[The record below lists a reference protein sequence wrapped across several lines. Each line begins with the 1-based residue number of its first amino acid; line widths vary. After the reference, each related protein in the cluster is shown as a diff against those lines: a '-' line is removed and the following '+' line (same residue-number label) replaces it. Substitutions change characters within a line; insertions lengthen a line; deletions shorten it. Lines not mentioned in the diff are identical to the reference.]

1 MTTHPEKKNIPIQQV
16 LAALMDDQHVFPP
29 AYLRHFSDLE
39 GRDLEAVRSIW
50 PQVSARRRFTLLED
64 LEDLSEADTLVSFTA
79 IARMALED
87 ADARVRTVAIRMLW
101 EADDVGLADVFMRM
115 LEQDESAEVRAAAA
129 SALGIYVYEGELEE
143 ISEDIFRR
151 VERRLIAVV
160 NSQEE
165 DLVRRRALES
175 LGFSSHP
182 EVPALIRNAYASG
195 NTDWSASALFAMGR
209 SADTSWE
216 PDVIRMLQS
225 PKADIQLE
233 AVRAAGALA
242 IARSRRILLDLLE
255 EEAQDS
261 EIREAVIWS
270 LSQIGGDE
278 VRDTLEELL
287 ENTEDDEEAEILED
301 ALDNLSFTEDTG
313 LYGFFDFDQL
323 GQTNKEIDDIE
334 EYLDNEHSDEEESNL
349 TDDPPRSSGNQKNN
363 QQHRHRKDK

>member
-1 MTTHPEKKNIPIQQV
+1 MTTHSEKKNIPIQQV
-16 LAALMDDQHVFPP
+16 LTALLDDQHVFPP
-29 AYLRHFSDLE
+29 AYLHHFSDLE
-39 GRDLEAVRSIW
+39 GRDLEAVRSVW
-50 PQVSARRRFTLLED
+50 PQASARRRFTLLED

-79 IARMALED
+79 IARLALED
-87 ADARVRTVAIRMLW
+87 VDARVRTVAIRMLW
-101 EADDVGLADVFMRM
+101 EADDISLADVFLRM

-129 SALGIYVYEGELEE
+129 SALGVFVYEGELEE
-143 ISEDIFRR
+143 IPQDIFHR
-151 VERRLIAVV
+151 VESRLIAVV

-175 LGFSSHP
+175 LGYSSHS
-182 EVPALIRNAYASG
+182 EVPALIRNAFTSG
-195 NTDWSASALFAMGR
+195 STDWSASALFAMGR
-209 SADTSWE
+209 SADSSWE

-233 AVRAAGALA
+233 AVRAAGALG

-278 VRDTLEELL
+278 VRETLEELL
-287 ENTEDDEEAEILED
+287 ENTDDDEEAEILED
-301 ALDNLSFTEDTG
+301 ALDNLSFTEDSG

-323 GQTNKEIDDIE
+323 GQANKEIDDIE
-334 EYLDNEHSDEEESNL
+334 EYLAHEGQDEDEDDIPDEPHHSSN
-349 TDDPPRSSGNQKNN
+349 NQKS
-363 QQHRHRKDK
+363 QQHRHRKDQ